1 MTVSKVLHGA
11 RPVNA
16 RHQPVITEACTLDH
30 LRRAEEKNFIERG
43 LRAKLVDA
51 MKHAK
56 DLTGPSIRD
65 ALAATK
71 NYAGVTGNIT
81 LDQNRNPLK
90 PAVVLKVGKG
100 GKYEFVTK
108 IYPEGM
114 QPESGSGGDATAGG
128 AKAGSEASNTG
139 QPKK

>member
-1 MTVSKVLHGA
+1 MK
-11 RPVNA
+11 
-16 RHQPVITEACTLDH
+16 
-30 LRRAEEKNFIERG
+30 RG
-43 LRAKLVDA
+43 
-51 MKHAK
+51 K

-108 IYPEGM
+108 IYPAGM
-114 QPESGSGGDATAGG
+114 QPESGSGGEATSG
-128 AKAGSEASNTG
+128 AKPGSEASNTG